1 MRILLTGA
9 LVLVAWLGLGA
20 YWHTCQ
26 IRCLCDG
33 SNTSQNLVDAA
44 PEDTPEEPPA
54 SEPPA
59 ALPPGFGVMNDQNE
73 FVFQFSGGLQFSP
86 SESDLSMQGSTT
98 SLPDSLFNYLLA
110 HPNAAIQLTGHVTPE
125 EAESGSLSDLASARA
140 TAMKAILTD
149 RGINPDRI
157 MIGIADDASAM
168 ESDGHVLTGLD
179 VRLTNMT
186 PEEEEIRDENIARK
200 TLYCEF
206 AAVEFNP
213 DPKLI
218 KYASELKSYLERH
231 PNESVT
237 ITGHTDNEGP
247 ANTNTWIGK
256 KRARTVRDY
265 FLSQGISGEKMSIA
279 TRGEHAPVASND
291 TEEGRAKNR
300 RIEIVIE

>member
-26 IRCLCDG
+26 IRCLCGDAD
-33 SNTSQNLVDAA
+33 TSSSLVDAA
-44 PEDTPEEPPA
+44 PEDTPKEPPG
-54 SEPPA
+54 SEVPA
-59 ALPPGFGVMNDQNE
+59 TLQPGFGVMNDQDE

-86 SESDLSMQGSTT
+86 SESDLSLEGNTA

-110 HPNAAIQLTGHVTPE
+110 HPDAAIQLTGQVTPA
-125 EAESGSLSDLASARA
+125 EAGNESLADLANARA
-140 TAMKAILTD
+140 AAMKAMLID

-157 MIGIADDASAM
+157 KIAVSEEPKAM
-168 ESDGHVLTGLD
+168 ESNGHVLTGLD
-179 VRLTNMT
+179 IRLATMT
-186 PEEEEIRDENIARK
+186 PEEEEVRDENIARK

-218 KYASELKSYLERH
+218 EYASELKSYLERH
-231 PNESVT
+231 PDENVT
-237 ITGHTDNEGP
+237 ITGHTDSEGP
-247 ANTNTWIGK
+247 ANPNTWIGK

-265 FLSQGISGEKMSIA
+265 FISQGVANDRMKIA
-279 TRGEHAPVASND
+279 TRGEYDPVASND